1 MRLRVQGKRVEWDGG
16 QLELPLAVKGAI
28 RLGDRILVI
37 HDYMLYDK
45 AKPAPNLVAYD
56 LRGGTLW
63 TAPTLT
69 QASPTDAYVEFIS
82 EEPLWVGNFAGF
94 NCRIDPETGRVH
106 ETVFTK

>member
-1 MRLRVQGKRVEWDGG
+1 MKLRAEGKRVQWDGG
-16 QLELPLAVKGAI
+16 SLELPLAVKHAV
-28 RLGDRILVI
+28 RLGNRILVI

-45 AKPAPNLVAYD
+45 TKPAANLVAYD
-56 LRGGTLW
+56 VHGSPLW

-69 QASPTDAYVEFIS
+69 LGSPTDAYVEFMS

-94 NCRIDPETGRVH
+94 NCRIDPETGRLL